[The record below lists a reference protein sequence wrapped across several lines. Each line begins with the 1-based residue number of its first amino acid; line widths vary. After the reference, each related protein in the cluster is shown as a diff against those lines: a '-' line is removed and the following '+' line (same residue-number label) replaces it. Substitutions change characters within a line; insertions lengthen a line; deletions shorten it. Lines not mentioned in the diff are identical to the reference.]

1 VERNL
6 WSLYPPDGSGSSNLD
21 MDNDI
26 GSGSGG
32 SAGGSA
38 GGELQYMQPT
48 VTQASQRSAS
58 PQTGGSQQQQQLQR
72 SASQQTG
79 GSQQQQLQRSASQQ
93 TGGSQQQ
100 QLQRSASQQQTGGS
114 QQQHLLSI
122 RAPRS
127 SADLSAVFR
136 QPGVAG
142 HNPLTEL
149 TRILQRGVHGSNCC
163 FLSSRIAA
171 AACCACWVWDV
182 CGACV

>member
-1 VERNL
+1 
-6 WSLYPPDGSGSSNLD
+6 

-58 PQTGGSQQQQQLQR
+58 
-72 SASQQTG
+72 
-79 GSQQQQLQRSASQQ
+79 QQ

-114 QQQHLLSI
+114 QQHLLSI

-142 HNPLTEL
+142 HNPLAEL
-149 TRILQRGVHGSNCC
+149 TRILQRGAHGSHCC
-163 FLSSRIAA
+163 CLSSRIAA
-171 AACCACWVWDV
+171 AARCMLCLLGVGCVW
-182 CGACV
+182 CLCVRAGGMDA